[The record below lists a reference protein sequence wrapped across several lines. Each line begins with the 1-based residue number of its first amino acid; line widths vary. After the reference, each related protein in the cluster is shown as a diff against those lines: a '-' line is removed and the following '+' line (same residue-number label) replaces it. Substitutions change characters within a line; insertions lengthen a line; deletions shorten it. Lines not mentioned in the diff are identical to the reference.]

1 MVKFKYKDTEI
12 KCINMV
18 NSTLVVGIN
27 FKNVVDIDITI
38 ENQLIEEKIIENT
51 KLQKEI
57 YHQLEKEYQT
67 LKYALGNKFNDY
79 VIRTRLSTNSIH
91 SLN

>member
-27 FKNVVDIDITI
+27 FKKVVDIDITI
-38 ENQLIEEKIIENT
+38 ENQLIEDKIIENI

-57 YHQLEKEYQT
+57 YNQLEKEYKT
-67 LKYALGNKFNDY
+67 LKYVLGDKFNDY
-79 VIRTRLSTNSIH
+79 VTRTRLSTYSKK
-91 SLN
+91 

>member
-57 YHQLEKEYQT
+57 YHQIEKEYQR
-67 LKYALGNKFNDY
+67 LKYVLGNKFNDY
-79 VIRTRLSTNSIH
+79 VIRTRLSTNSTH

>member
-27 FKNVVDIDITI
+27 FKNVVDIDIII
-38 ENQLIEEKIIENT
+38 ENQPIEEKIIEDT

-57 YHQLEKEYQT
+57 YHQLEKEYQST
-67 LKYALGNKFNDY
+67 IKSALFFRADLHFPLKNVKITVKN
-79 VIRTRLSTNSIH
+79 
-91 SLN
+91 